1 MRAVIQ
7 RVRNAS
13 VRINGRTYASIN
25 AGLAVLVGVA
35 HGDSDQDIAYMADKI
50 ANLRILADDTGHM
63 NRSVRDVGGDIL
75 LISQFTLIAD
85 TRKGRRPSFTG
96 AEAPELASELIGNL
110 ACTLANTGINVQT
123 GKFQADMDVELINQ
137 GPVTII
143 IDSQQRHMPR
153 RSA

>member
-1 MRAVIQ
+1 MRVVVQ

-13 VRINGRTYASIN
+13 VHINGRTYASIN

-35 HGDSDQDIAYMADKI
+35 HGDSDQDVAYLADKI

-63 NRSVRDVGGDIL
+63 NRSVRDVGGEVL

-85 TRKGRRPSFTG
+85 TRKGRRPSFKG
-96 AEAPELASELIGNL
+96 AEVPELASELIGNL
-110 ACTLANTGINVQT
+110 ASALNDSGINVQT
-123 GKFQADMDVELINQ
+123 GKFQADMDVEIINQ

-143 IDSQQRHMPR
+143 IDSQQRHLPR